1 MAVLF
6 LMLTLALSHSAA
18 KQVHTLTL
26 SDMENQVNGIGD
38 MAGMFNTTLAEE
50 VSNYTG
56 LFQSFLPKRFTL
68 DESQQIVV
76 GGNPRQRCAPG
87 CAPSTSTRCWWMT
100 SRIAPGRLPLS
111 LP

>member
-6 LMLTLALSHSAA
+6 LILTLALSHNAA
-18 KQVHTLTL
+18 KQVYTLTL

-68 DESQQIVV
+68 DESLPIVV
-76 GGNPRQRCAPG
+76 GGNPRQRCVPG
-87 CAPSTSTRCWWMT
+87 CVN
-100 SRIAPGRLPLS
+100 LD
-111 LP
+111 